1 MIFFFNAK
9 EGLMLGFLTTVLSSF
24 FVLMMVDF
32 MSTYVRTIHP
42 PLLQLTFPCFA
53 LVGFEI
59 TNCLPRTMLG

>member
-42 PLLQLTFPCFA
+42 PQLPLTFS
-53 LVGFEI
+53 G
-59 TNCLPRTMLG
+59 